1 MSLILAVKR
10 LCILKGKKM
19 EGDKKICGRC
29 NFCIKDDGE
38 PYCVCK
44 DLYTTVGL
52 DQECDET
59 DLYGNL
65 MFGEEKKNENN
76 R

>member
-1 MSLILAVKR
+1 MADEKQ
-10 LCILKGKKM
+10 
-19 EGDKKICGRC
+19 ICGRC

-59 DLYGNL
+59 DIRGRFY
-65 MFGEEKKNENN
+65 FSEEKKTKNKKN
-76 R
+76 REYKA

>member
-1 MSLILAVKR
+1 
-10 LCILKGKKM
+10 M

-29 NFCIKDDGE
+29 NFCVKDDGE

-59 DLYGNL
+59 DIYGNF
-65 MFGEEKKNENN
+65 MFGEEKKND
-76 R
+76 